1 MILYFNNISHKSE
14 LKKEGGAAEGG
25 GLGWGLETVKHVE
38 GHVWAFHFVNIKIRI
53 RGMGFWKS
61 FFVMFPRQ
69 HSN

>member
-38 GHVWAFHFVNIKIRI
+38 GHVWAFHFVNIKIRK
-53 RGMGFWKS
+53 FA
-61 FFVMFPRQ
+61 F
-69 HSN
+69 